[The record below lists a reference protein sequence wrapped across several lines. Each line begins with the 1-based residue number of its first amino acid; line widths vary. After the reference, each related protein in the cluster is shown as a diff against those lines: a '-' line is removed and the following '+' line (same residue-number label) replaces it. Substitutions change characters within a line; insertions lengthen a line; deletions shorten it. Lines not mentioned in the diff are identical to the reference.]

1 MSHALNARMNK
12 PVVINNTEF
21 ILCFHFCH
29 FSGVGMKYKIMNGN
43 KSKLSVII
51 SNQVPTA
58 KSKNVTP

>member
-1 MSHALNARMNK
+1 MNK

-29 FSGVGMKYKIMNGN
+29 FSGVGMKYKIINGN
-43 KSKLSVII
+43 KSKLSVIT